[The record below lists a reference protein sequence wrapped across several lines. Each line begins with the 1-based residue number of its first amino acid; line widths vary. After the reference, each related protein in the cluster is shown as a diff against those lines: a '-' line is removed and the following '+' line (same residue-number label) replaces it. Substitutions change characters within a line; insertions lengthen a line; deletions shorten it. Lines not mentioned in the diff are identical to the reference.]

1 MIRSLILTTVILA
14 CACSRQP
21 APEANVAPA
30 SPDDAVAYEVEVPN
44 DHGQPFITE
53 VTAALEHAD
62 RVVLIEH
69 SFETDFPT
77 PGPNDP
83 PIRERSYKRLE
94 LSEAQV
100 SGLQNRLAVMS
111 PHVASYVSA
120 CVYIPHHRLEFFR
133 GKKRIQRMEI
143 CLTCGQLE
151 WDGVHTTEPG
161 GFYRAFSDFLKET
174 GFEPDR
180 NWELLAR
187 QPE

>member
-1 MIRSLILTTVILA
+1 MIRSLILITALLA
-14 CACSRQP
+14 CACARQP
-21 APEANVAPA
+21 APVADVA
-30 SPDDAVAYEVEVPN
+30 AVLPDDALADEVPN
-44 DHGQPFITE
+44 DQGQPFITE
-53 VTAALEHAD
+53 VMAALEHAD
-62 RVVLIEH
+62 RVVLVEH

-77 PGPNDP
+77 TPGPNDP
-83 PIRERSYKRLE
+83 PSRERSYKRVE

-100 SGLQNRLAVMS
+100 SGLRNRLAAMS

-120 CVYIPHHRLEFFR
+120 CAYIPHHRLEFFR

-161 GFYRAFSDFLKET
+161 GFYRTFSDFLKET